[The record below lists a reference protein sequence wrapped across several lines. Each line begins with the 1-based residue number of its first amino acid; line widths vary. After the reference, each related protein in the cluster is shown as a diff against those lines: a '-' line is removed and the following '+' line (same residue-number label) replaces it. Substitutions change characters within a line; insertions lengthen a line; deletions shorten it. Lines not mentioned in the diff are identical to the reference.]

1 MIFANW
7 TQTLNTLER
16 LHKSPLRFCTRN
28 ELAPEGLHFLTPRFE
43 GVEEKLKELGFSQG
57 FGGIW
62 WLDNVSVGI
71 DSPVGL
77 YTEGRL
83 LCHKC
88 NDSTSAIVVFHSNIF
103 PYQATCS
110 KCGKVLVEPASEK

>member
-7 TQTLNTLER
+7 TKALNVLNR
-16 LHKSPLRFCTRN
+16 LHQSSLQFYTRS
-28 ELAPEGLHFLTPRFE
+28 ELASESLHFLTPRFE
-43 GVEEKLKELGFSQG
+43 GIEEKLKELGFSPG

-71 DSPVGL
+71 DSPIGL

-83 LCHKC
+83 LCYGC

-110 KCGKVLVEPASEK
+110 KCGKILVEPVQEK